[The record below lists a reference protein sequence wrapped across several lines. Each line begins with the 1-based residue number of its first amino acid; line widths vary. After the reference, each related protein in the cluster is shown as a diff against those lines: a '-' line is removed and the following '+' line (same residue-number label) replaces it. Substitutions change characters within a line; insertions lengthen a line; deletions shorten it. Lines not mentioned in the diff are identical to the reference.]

1 MEKKLNN
8 YLKERVVELE
18 SLAKDM
24 GLDWYQLSY
33 EMVPIEVMLEV
44 MSYGLPTRARHWKY
58 GQSYEYQK
66 YSGEMGASKVYELVL
81 NNDPSYAFLL
91 DTNPDIAN
99 IMVSAHVIGHSH
111 FFKNNYLF
119 KKTDN
124 KMVYRAAERAQR
136 IDDYINIYGLEKVE
150 NIMNIGFSIEK
161 NIDFHKGIYRKK
173 LKKESNKIF
182 INGVSDEFDDLLC
195 EKDGFSMS
203 FDSKFPSSPE
213 YDLLWF
219 LANYS
224 KIEEWEKDILSII
237 REESFYFFPNYYTKI
252 MNEGFASYCHSELMQ
267 KVGVSAAEFLEYSKI
282 HERVVQ
288 SGSNKMNINPYFLG
302 FRMLHDIK
310 DRWDEKHKN
319 GDSDIDGWQKILSVV
334 NEEDDISFIR
344 NYLTKELCEDLE
356 LFVYRVAKLKNGDK
370 ILEIESKDLDDIKE
384 NLTKDIYNYRSP
396 VIYVNRAT
404 KYGLELVHENTKDGS
419 LDPNHMREVLKY
431 IYSIW
436 KSPVDL
442 QTVDSK
448 GKKMHITY
456 DSEGC
461 SI

>member
-1 MEKKLNN
+1 MNK
-8 YLKERVVELE
+8 YLQERVVELE
-18 SLAKDM
+18 ALAKEM
-24 GLDWYQLSY
+24 GLDWYTLSY
-33 EMVPIEVMLEV
+33 ELVPIDVMLEV

-66 YSGEMGASKVYELVL
+66 YSGEMGMSKVYELVL

-136 IDDYINIYGLEKVE
+136 IDDYIDAHGLEKVE
-150 NIMNIGFSIEK
+150 RIMNIGFSIEK
-161 NIDFHKGIYRKK
+161 NIDFGRGVHRNALAK
-173 LKKESNKIF
+173 SPDKIL
-182 INGVSDEFDDLLC
+182 IKGVSDDFDDVLDK
-195 EKDGFSMS
+195 KDGFSIMT
-203 FDSKFPSSPE
+203 DGRFPSSPE

-219 LANYS
+219 LS
-224 KIEEWEKDILSII
+224 KYGKLEEWERDILSII
-237 REESFYFFPNYYTKI
+237 REESFYFYPNYYTKI

-267 KVGVSAAEFLEYSKI
+267 KVGVSPSEFLEYSKI

-288 SGSNKMNINPYFLG
+288 PGSNKMNINPYFLG

-310 DRWDEKHKN
+310 DSWDEKFKN
-319 GDSDIDGWQKILSVV
+319 GESDIDGWQKILSVIEV
-334 NEEDDISFIR
+334 EDDISFIR

-356 LFVYRVAKLKNGDK
+356 LFVYRYVTLRDGSQ
-370 ILEIESKDLDDIKE
+370 ILEIESKNLDDIKE

-396 VIYVNRAT
+396 VIYVYNADR
-404 KYGLELVHENTKDGS
+404 YGLELIHENTQDGP
-419 LDPNHMREVLKY
+419 LDEKHLDRVLGY

-436 KSPVDL
+436 KTPVDL
-442 QTVDSK
+442 KTVDNK
-448 GKKMHITY
+448 GGVIHVTY

-461 SI
+461 SL